1 VERSADT
8 EHHFRVLVAEG
19 GERAGPVSAAVAR
32 DPRLELVGSVD
43 HAAAVV
49 ARTVELVPEVL
60 VVDEGLPGG
69 AIAAAVEIEARMPG
83 TKLVVTHGPGEEG
96 LVAALAAGASAYV
109 ARSSA
114 QKALVNAIVD
124 VARGEVV
131 LSRVQAARVV
141 EELRD
146 PTRPRRRLE
155 RVPELTAREWQV
167 FELIHSELSTPQIA
181 EKLVLSPVTVRSH
194 AQSIRK
200 KLGRRS
206 LPTTAASSASRPA
219 W

>member
-1 VERSADT
+1 VEGSADT

-19 GERAGPVSAAVAR
+19 GERAGPVSAAVEDLA
-32 DPRLELVGSVD
+32 
-43 HAAAVV
+43 
-49 ARTVELVPEVL
+49 
-60 VVDEGLPGG
+60 GG

-114 QKALVNAIVD
+114 QKALVDAIVD

-141 EELRD
+141 QELRD
-146 PTRPRRRLE
+146 PTRHDRDAGWSGCP
-155 RVPELTAREWQV
+155 
-167 FELIHSELSTPQIA
+167 S
-181 EKLVLSPVTVRSH
+181 
-194 AQSIRK
+194 
-200 KLGRRS
+200 
-206 LPTTAASSASRPA
+206 
-219 W
+219 